1 MSRNAR
7 MYYYTIL
14 GAIGGLI
21 GWRLTESV
29 GFLVRPNVYLSDLVL
44 GAVVGLSI
52 GFLIG
57 LAEGMLSQSVAR
69 GLRAALISGAIGLLA
84 GGIALPL
91 SEFIFLRVGG
101 QIIGRALGWAI
112 FGALVGLADSI
123 SGGSQM
129 WKGALGGLIGG
140 GVGGALLEMVG
151 QQFSNPLLGKVAGL
165 MLLGASVG
173 LFTALIVTALSRAWL
188 EVRNGKLKG
197 NEFIL
202 DKFLRE
208 DAHAAIIGSN
218 VMKSDIAIPDPEV
231 APQHAR
237 IKGAGQFF
245 TLQDMSV
252 GAGTYVNGRKIE
264 LHRLNNRQV
273 IRIGKTELVYHERR

>member
-1 MSRNAR
+1 
-7 MYYYTIL
+7 
-14 GAIGGLI
+14 
-21 GWRLTESV
+21 
-29 GFLVRPNVYLSDLVL
+29 
-44 GAVVGLSI
+44 
-52 GFLIG
+52 
-57 LAEGMLSQSVAR
+57 
-69 GLRAALISGAIGLLA
+69 
-84 GGIALPL
+84 
-91 SEFIFLRVGG
+91 
-101 QIIGRALGWAI
+101 
-112 FGALVGLADSI
+112 
-123 SGGSQM
+123 
-129 WKGALGGLIGG
+129 
-140 GVGGALLEMVG
+140 VGGALLELVR